1 MTKFSISNPLLQIH
15 IAVFLWGFTA
25 ILGKI
30 ISLPTTE
37 LVFLRMAIAMTG
49 FLVLQKTRREVQALK
64 RSQWLQLFSIG
75 VIICV
80 HWLCFY
86 QSIKEYNSAS
96 LALICLGTG
105 PMFTLWLE
113 VLTDRSK
120 KFTWINLVISIVAL
134 LGIYLIAQG
143 SKSNEFSISEP
154 GRFEWAIFYGLMA
167 TLLASI
173 FTILNGRATKDM
185 PPLAISTIEMMA
197 GAICLFLF
205 LAGTNGLEFLTNM
218 SFSDTGYIVILS
230 ICCTCVPFLLSI
242 YSLQKLEPFIV
253 TLTVNLEPIY
263 GLIFAGIFWQE
274 YQNFNIYF
282 YLGSFLILFSVFLPM
297 INDRWKRV

>member
-1 MTKFSISNPLLQIH
+1 
-15 IAVFLWGFTA
+15 
-25 ILGKI
+25 
-30 ISLPTTE
+30 
-37 LVFLRMAIAMTG
+37 
-49 FLVLQKTRREVQALK
+49 
-64 RSQWLQLFSIG
+64 
-75 VIICV
+75 
-80 HWLCFY
+80 
-86 QSIKEYNSAS
+86 
-96 LALICLGTG
+96 
-105 PMFTLWLE
+105 
-113 VLTDRSK
+113 
-120 KFTWINLVISIVAL
+120 
-134 LGIYLIAQG
+134 
-143 SKSNEFSISEP
+143 
-154 GRFEWAIFYGLMA
+154 MA

-205 LAGTNGLEFLTNM
+205 LAVTNGLEFLTNM

-242 YSLQKLEPFIV
+242 YSLQKLEPFVV